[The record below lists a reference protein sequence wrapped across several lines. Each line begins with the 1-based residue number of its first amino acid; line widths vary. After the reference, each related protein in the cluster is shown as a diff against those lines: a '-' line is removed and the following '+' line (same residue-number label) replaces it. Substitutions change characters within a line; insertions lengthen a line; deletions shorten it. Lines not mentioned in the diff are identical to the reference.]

1 VGACK
6 KGIDRCGIGA
16 RIEGK
21 EIETMTTGLHGLIV
35 GFFAGMIFLILVSV
49 WSPPQ
54 VPCRCGSAP
63 VTSLI
68 VLPDMV
74 VRS

>member
-1 VGACK
+1 
-6 KGIDRCGIGA
+6 
-16 RIEGK
+16 
-21 EIETMTTGLHGLIV
+21 MTTGLHGLIV